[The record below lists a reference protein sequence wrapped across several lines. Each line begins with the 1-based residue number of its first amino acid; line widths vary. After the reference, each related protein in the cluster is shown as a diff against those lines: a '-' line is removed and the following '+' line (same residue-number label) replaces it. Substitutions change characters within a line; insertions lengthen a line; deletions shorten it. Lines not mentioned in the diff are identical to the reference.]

1 MMWMTKPG
9 NPRLVVIT
17 GPTGVGK
24 TRLSLD
30 LSESFP
36 QGAEIINADSMQL
49 YKGMDIGTA
58 KISSS
63 EMRGIPHHLF
73 SILDVSVAANVVDY
87 RDLARAEITRIQES
101 GKTPIMVGGSGLYV
115 TAVCQ
120 ELEFSRAEPA
130 VRAELEAIFE
140 TAGIEP
146 LWKELLELQPE
157 AVEHVDNRN
166 PRRVIRA
173 LEAARLGDSISG
185 KLPED
190 LDYWQKPVWIHLDGD
205 REKIKKLTAERA
217 ERMFASGLLEET
229 KELLEAGLRQSPTA
243 SKAIGYSQAIA
254 VIDGDMSVSEAI
266 ESTITATHRY
276 IRRQRSWF
284 AKRLDLNVLDC
295 FDSELFAKVSEI
307 VFKS

>member
-1 MMWMTKPG
+1 MTKPDSS
-9 NPRLVVIT
+9 PLVVIT

-30 LSESFP
+30 LAEAFQ

-49 YKGMDIGTA
+49 YRGMNIGTA
-58 KISSS
+58 KISAP

-73 SILDVSVAANVVDY
+73 SILDVTEVANVAQY
-87 RDLARAEITRIQES
+87 RERARAEIIRIQQD
-101 GKTPIMVGGSGLYV
+101 GKVPIMVGGSGLYV

-120 ELEFSRAEPA
+120 DLEFSSADPEI
-130 VRAELEAIFE
+130 RAELEDIFE
-140 TAGIEP
+140 QSGVEP

-157 AVEHVDNRN
+157 AAEHVDSRN

-173 LEAARLGDSISG
+173 LEAARLGSAISG

-190 LDYWQKPVWIHLDGD
+190 LDYWQKPSWIHLDGN
-205 REKIKKLTAERA
+205 RERIKQLTAERA
-217 ERMFASGLLEET
+217 KRMFATGLIEET
-229 KELLEAGLRQSPTA
+229 RELLKVGLHEGQTA

-254 VIDGDMSVSEAI
+254 VIDGELSIEEAI
-266 ESTITATHRY
+266 ESTISATHRY

-284 AKRLDLNVLDC
+284 AKRLDLNLLDC
-295 FDSELFAKVSEI
+295 FDSELFTKAGEI
-307 VFKS
+307 VFKA